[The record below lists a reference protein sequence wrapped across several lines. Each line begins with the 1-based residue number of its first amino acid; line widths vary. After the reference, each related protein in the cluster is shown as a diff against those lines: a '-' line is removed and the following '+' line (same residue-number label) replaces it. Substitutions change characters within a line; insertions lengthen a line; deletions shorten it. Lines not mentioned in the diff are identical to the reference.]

1 MTSGGKRE
9 GAGRPATGVIP
20 TVVVRVNAELVPIIK
35 AIKDSHKQGS
45 MDYVSEFHKLVADM
59 DNLGN
64 RLPVTSIQ
72 SALVE
77 TDLQNK
83 VDSLLAA
90 LEIRTIER
98 DKVTQELS
106 HLRPEASRQSETIA
120 EQKQEL
126 KQLRAKLNRLN
137 DPVLGDGR
145 YDGSIPLSVAMVHSK
160 VSAKQ
165 AAELTKEAKVVFNI
179 AIGEKLTKD
188 QNMKLYN
195 WIMDEV

>member
-45 MDYVSEFHKLVADM
+45 MDYVGEFHKLVADM

-72 SALVE
+72 E
-77 TDLQNK
+77 TDLQNEAGR
-83 VDSLLAA
+83 LLEA
-90 LEIRTIER
+90 LKIRTTER
-98 DKVTQELS
+98 DAATQELS

-160 VSAKQ
+160 ASAKQ

-179 AIGEKLTKD
+179 SVGEKLTQD

-195 WIMDEV
+195 WIMNKV

>member
-20 TVVVRVNAELVPIIK
+20 TVVVRVNAELAPIIK

-72 SALVE
+72 E
-77 TDLQNK
+77 TDLQNEAGR
-83 VDSLLAA
+83 LLEA
-90 LEIRTIER
+90 LKIRTTER
-98 DKVTQELS
+98 DAATQELS
-106 HLRPEASRQSETIA
+106 HLRPEASRQSKIIA

-160 VSAKQ
+160 ASAKQ